1 MDLNGSPWPGAAAAA
16 ALVND
21 TLLLAA
27 GPYSSTPPSST
38 AVWEDNVTAVAVPT
52 VPVRHIGLTLEVVL
66 TVCYAVG
73 IAGNLAALVI
83 LVRGGRRAH
92 RNRRH
97 SLMLRC
103 LACNDLVA
111 LLGMLLT
118 MQAQLR
124 LPQDLVR
131 SRPFCGLRVLW
142 RLFGLGSGSV
152 ALVMALERWLALTRP
167 FLYQKHIT
175 YHVVRRAIF
184 SMWSLVLLLVSLPLF
199 GFGLYY
205 DPREQR
211 CARYPHATKPAD
223 IAYAYVYFTFG
234 MLLIASILCCNLLVV
249 RRLHQAGHSNWGRV
263 RCRTV
268 GSMGMGTSSGC
279 YEGDPQPQ
287 RRRWAL
293 VRVLLLMR
301 RGRPGAADEPKDAA
315 AQAEQPPPLTRRYS
329 RSSRTARTRAL
340 QHSESVDSA
349 THEET
354 AFAKLMGFLCVLF
367 VLCWLPQMIAI
378 PVTQLWPDWSPGK
391 KFSRLADFSLLL
403 HFTLDPFVYVLQSCT
418 RRHQHKSVTPPAAH
432 RHPAAHAPGAVGHA
446 LAGAAAAGAASAWP
460 ASPAAAQQSQSYMRK
475 LGSSL
480 RLCGALALC
489 SCRGQGES
497 RGRRRQDGLEP
508 NSRDLSLLHYPSA
521 SVITRSHHV
530 PNSVAL

>member
-1 MDLNGSPWPGAAAAA
+1 MSVSGVPLGVPLGPMGLPTADWMPTPASWLNDSAAASPA
-16 ALVND
+16 
-21 TLLLAA
+21 
-27 GPYSSTPPSST
+27 
-38 AVWEDNVTAVAVPT
+38 WEDNATALAVPLLPT
-52 VPVRHIGLTLEVVL
+52 RHISVTTEVVL

-92 RNRRH
+92 RNARH

-111 LLGMLLT
+111 LLGMLVM

-124 LPQDLVR
+124 LPTALVR
-131 SRPFCGLRVLW
+131 SRCFCGLRVVW

-184 SMWSLVLLLVSLPLF
+184 GMWSCVLLLVMLPLF

-205 DPREQR
+205 NPESNE
-211 CARYPHATKPAD
+211 CARYPKATKPAD

-249 RRLHQAGHSNWGRV
+249 RRLHRAGQTAWGRV
-263 RCRTV
+263 GRVRSRTL
-268 GSMGMGTSSGC
+268 TSATYYS
-279 YEGDPQPQ
+279 DTRP
-287 RRRWAL
+287 
-293 VRVLLLMR
+293 RVLLLLR
-301 RGRPGAADEPKDAA
+301 RGRPRPEDAKDTKE
-315 AQAEQPPPLTRRYS
+315 QQPPLIRRFS
-329 RSSRTARTRAL
+329 RNCHRVRAL

-367 VLCWLPQMIAI
+367 VLCWLPQMMAI
-378 PVTQLWPDWSPGK
+378 PLTQLWPTWPPGR
-391 KFSRLADFSLLL
+391 KFARLADFSLLL

-418 RRHQHKSVTPPAAH
+418 RRHHHKP
-432 RHPAAHAPGAVGHA
+432 
-446 LAGAAAAGAASAWP
+446 
-460 ASPAAAQQSQSYMRK
+460 QI
-475 LGSSL
+475 GSIV
-480 RLCGALALC
+480 
-489 SCRGQGES
+489 
-497 RGRRRQDGLEP
+497 
-508 NSRDLSLLHYPSA
+508 SLL
-521 SVITRSHHV
+521 VKFCKI
-530 PNSVAL
+530 ALLLCQ